1 MQRTPLLSRTGPN
14 QGPIRNGATAPRP
27 RLLWHRLAPDL
38 DTSLSPVAPAVS
50 PLRVVH
56 REAAAADCAHRPPLT
71 TFLVVPAPMSRRG
84 IRTRTGHLGPCR
96 RTRNA
101 PRRLSQTE
109 PVLTGSA
116 TAPPHHDRAVS
127 GTAWPPIS
135 AHIPQPRCAFG
146 VTIVPGPPR
155 GPSGRL
161 RLTPA
166 FSDILV
172 VPAPMSGRGI
182 RTRTGHLGPADAPG
196 TPPADCPRPSQSSPD
211 PQRRHHTTTGPSLA
225 PPGPRS
231 RHTHPSAPLR
241 LRCHHCAGSTPRPQR
256 PTAPDARLYGTPTSS
271 GHQACN
277 GCIVSGRI
285 AGRDRL
291 PHPAGGAAASPP
303 RHSRTGRTEDGVR
316 RLPLPPPV
324 PGP

>member
-166 FSDILV
+166 STER
-172 VPAPMSGRGI
+172 PR
-182 RTRTGHLGPADAPG
+182 RPG
-196 TPPADCPRPSQSSPD
+196 TRRATGASCPAGSPD
-211 PQRRHHTTTGPSLA
+211 EIGFHILQA
-225 PPGPRS
+225 GPRHPPRAIRGRVGPRMASGAFLS
-231 RHTHPSAPLR
+231 RLLSR
-241 LRCHHCAGSTPRPQR
+241 G
-256 PTAPDARLYGTPTSS
+256 PD
-271 GHQACN
+271 QN
-277 GCIVSGRI
+277 
-285 AGRDRL
+285 
-291 PHPAGGAAASPP
+291 PP
-303 RHSRTGRTEDGVR
+303 RHHSWRGTHALQPRCASGAAGLGCGPWPWMLTSARPA
-316 RLPLPPPV
+316 RLLA
-324 PGP
+324 